1 MAWRTVTEGFEAD
14 LYKVPTPK
22 FFYTEQGD
30 RGRLNLRTGDG
41 QTLPRDAERPYRR
54 DPVRWKDSVGR
65 HIPAGLSPSMTG

>member
-30 RGRLNLRTGDG
+30 RGRLNL
-41 QTLPRDAERPYRR
+41 LC
-54 DPVRWKDSVGR
+54 WKAHSGR
-65 HIPAGLSPSMTG
+65 IEPIYDRMSCSR

>member
-30 RGRLNLRTGDG
+30 RGRLNLSTGD
-41 QTLPRDAERPYRR
+41 PYRR